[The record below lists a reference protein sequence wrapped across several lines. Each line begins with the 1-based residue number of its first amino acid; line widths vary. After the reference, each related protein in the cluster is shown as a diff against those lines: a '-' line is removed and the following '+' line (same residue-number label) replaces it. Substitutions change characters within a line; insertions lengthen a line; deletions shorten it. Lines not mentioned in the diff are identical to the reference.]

1 MKLLED
7 KETALAKWCLD
18 TCLRYGAR
26 EARVTLS
33 KSEENT
39 VSVRDACVD
48 KIYSSLERSLSLAL
62 YVDARYGR
70 FSTNLLQTESLEAFI
85 KEAVRSVSLLAPDE
99 CRHLPD
105 AALQAESCPEGDE
118 TDYLD
123 ENFYAVTQEDR
134 MAAALS
140 SGTLPYTEVGGC
152 VILSVE
158 SEYTDGI
165 YDEYIADTGGFEGR
179 HTESLAKLDCSVTL
193 QDQAGMRHEGYWWTA
208 AKGYSALSADVL
220 PSGDTSCAGTVSVEG
235 LPPCGAAPDAFAAS
249 AVSQPS
255 AGIASAASAEALS
268 PAVSIGN
275 AVLNEAVRRALRAV
289 GPVGISGGKYRVVV
303 EQSCASRLVSALID
317 ALDGYSVHQRL
328 SFLADALDC
337 KVFSEHL
344 TMYDR
349 PFGPSLSGSRR
360 YDAEGVRTKEAAII
374 ENGVVKSFFV
384 NTFIFGKT
392 GLPVSADS
400 ITRPC
405 FEPFIWNCS
414 QKEISL
420 KDILSAVGSGLMVTG
435 FNGGNV
441 NPATGN
447 FSFGVEGMII
457 ENGVAT
463 SPVRG
468 LLMTGNLI
476 SLFGKLL
483 AVGSDTRSCSAWQIP
498 SFAFDEVDIN
508 A

>member
-39 VSVRDACVD
+39 VSVRDASVD

-105 AALQAESCPEGDE
+105 AALQAESCPEGDG

-134 MAAALS
+134 VAAALS

-152 VILSVE
+152 TILSVE

-220 PSGDTSCAGTVSVEG
+220 PSGDTSCAGTVSVE
-235 LPPCGAAPDAFAAS
+235 
-249 AVSQPS
+249 
-255 AGIASAASAEALS
+255 ALS
-268 PAVSIGN
+268 PAVSVGN

-360 YDAEGVRTKEAAII
+360 YDAEGVSTKEAAII

-384 NTFIFGKT
+384 NTFISGKT

>member
-105 AALQAESCPEGDE
+105 AALQAESCPEGDG

-220 PSGDTSCAGTVSVEG
+220 PSGDTSCAATVSV
-235 LPPCGAAPDAFAAS
+235 
-249 AVSQPS
+249 
-255 AGIASAASAEALS
+255 EALS
-268 PAVSIGN
+268 PAVSVGN

-360 YDAEGVRTKEAAII
+360 YDAEGVSTKEAAII

-384 NTFIFGKT
+384 NTFISGKT

-420 KDILSAVGSGLMVTG
+420 KDILSVVGSGLMVTG

>member
-105 AALQAESCPEGDE
+105 AALQAESCPEGDG

-152 VILSVE
+152 TILSVE

-220 PSGDTSCAGTVSVEG
+220 PSGDTFCAGTV
-235 LPPCGAAPDAFAAS
+235 
-249 AVSQPS
+249 
-255 AGIASAASAEALS
+255 SAEALS
-268 PAVSIGN
+268 PAVSVGN

-349 PFGPSLSGSRR
+349 PYGPSLSGSRR
-360 YDAEGVRTKEAAII
+360 YDAEGVSTKEAAII

-384 NTFIFGKT
+384 NTFISGKT

>member
-105 AALQAESCPEGDE
+105 AALQAESCPEGDG

-134 MAAALS
+134 VAAALS

-220 PSGDTSCAGTVSVEG
+220 PSGDTSCAGTVS
-235 LPPCGAAPDAFAAS
+235 
-249 AVSQPS
+249 
-255 AGIASAASAEALS
+255 AEALS
-268 PAVSIGN
+268 PAVSVGN

-384 NTFIFGKT
+384 NTFISGKT

>member
-105 AALQAESCPEGDE
+105 AALQAESCPEGDG

-152 VILSVE
+152 TILSVE

-220 PSGDTSCAGTVSVEG
+220 PSGDTFCAGTV
-235 LPPCGAAPDAFAAS
+235 
-249 AVSQPS
+249 
-255 AGIASAASAEALS
+255 SAEALS
-268 PAVSIGN
+268 PAVSVGN

-384 NTFIFGKT
+384 NTFISGKT

-468 LLMTGNLI
+468 LLMTGNLV

>member
-105 AALQAESCPEGDE
+105 AALQAESCPEGDG

-220 PSGDTSCAGTVSVEG
+220 PSGDTSCAGTVS
-235 LPPCGAAPDAFAAS
+235 
-249 AVSQPS
+249 
-255 AGIASAASAEALS
+255 AEALS
-268 PAVSIGN
+268 PAVSVGN

-384 NTFIFGKT
+384 NTFISGKT

-405 FEPFIWNCS
+405 FEPFIWNCP

-463 SPVRG
+463 SPIRG

>member
-105 AALQAESCPEGDE
+105 AALQAESCPEGDG

-220 PSGDTSCAGTVSVEG
+220 PSGDTSCAGTVS
-235 LPPCGAAPDAFAAS
+235 
-249 AVSQPS
+249 
-255 AGIASAASAEALS
+255 AEALS
-268 PAVSIGN
+268 PAVSVGN

-360 YDAEGVRTKEAAII
+360 YDAEGVSTKEAAII

-384 NTFIFGKT
+384 NTFISGKT

>member
-105 AALQAESCPEGDE
+105 AALQAESCPEGDG

-134 MAAALS
+134 VAAALS

-220 PSGDTSCAGTVSVEG
+220 PSGDTSCAGTVS
-235 LPPCGAAPDAFAAS
+235 
-249 AVSQPS
+249 
-255 AGIASAASAEALS
+255 AEALS
-268 PAVSIGN
+268 PAVSVGN

-360 YDAEGVRTKEAAII
+360 YDAEGVSTKEAAII

-384 NTFIFGKT
+384 NTFISGKT

-468 LLMTGNLI
+468 LLMTGNLV

>member
-105 AALQAESCPEGDE
+105 AALQAESCPEGDG

-220 PSGDTSCAGTVSVEG
+220 PSGDTSCAATVSV
-235 LPPCGAAPDAFAAS
+235 
-249 AVSQPS
+249 
-255 AGIASAASAEALS
+255 EALS
-268 PAVSIGN
+268 PAVSVGN
-275 AVLNEAVRRALRAV
+275 AVLSEAVRRALRAV

-360 YDAEGVRTKEAAII
+360 YDAEGVSTKEAAII

-384 NTFIFGKT
+384 NTFISGKT

-420 KDILSAVGSGLMVTG
+420 KDILSVVGSGLMVTG